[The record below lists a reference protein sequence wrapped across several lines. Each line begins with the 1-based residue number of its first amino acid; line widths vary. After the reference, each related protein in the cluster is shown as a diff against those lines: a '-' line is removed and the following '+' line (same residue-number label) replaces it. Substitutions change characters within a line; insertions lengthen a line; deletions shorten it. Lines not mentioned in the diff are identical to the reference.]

1 MRIIT
6 PFVLCGA
13 IVAAAVGALFLH
25 GVRPAAG
32 QANQPASQAA
42 DNGECRKLIHRYKTW
57 TKVNPRPFQMQPAS
71 AAACDAPLPAVR
83 PSPHLRKYVTVYVN
97 NLGKDAM
104 TLQKS
109 PRFPV
114 GSVIV
119 KEKLAKSDS
128 KSPELMTVMVKRDKD
143 YNPDSGDWEYI
154 VFDGAGKNVTARGK
168 LENCGTC
175 HRESPAKQSD
185 YVYRDY
191 YLPDSRKGA
200 LK

>member
-1 MRIIT
+1 MRIVT
-6 PFVLCGA
+6 PFVLSGA
-13 IVAAAVGALFLH
+13 FVTATVGALLLH
-25 GVRPAAG
+25 GLRPAAG
-32 QANQPASQAA
+32 QANQPPDQAA

-57 TKVNPRPFQMQPAS
+57 TKVNPKPFQIQPAA
-71 AAACDAPLPAVR
+71 AAACASALPALP
-83 PSPHLRKYVTVYVN
+83 PSPHLKKYVTVYVN
-97 NLGKDAM
+97 ALGKDAM

-109 PRFPV
+109 PHFPV

-119 KEKLAKSDS
+119 KEKLAKQDS
-128 KSPELMTVMVKRDKD
+128 RSPELMTVMVKRDRD
-143 YNPDSGDWEYI
+143 YNAESGDWEYM

-175 HRESPAKQSD
+175 HREDPAKQSD

-191 YLPDSRKGA
+191 YLPGSRKSA